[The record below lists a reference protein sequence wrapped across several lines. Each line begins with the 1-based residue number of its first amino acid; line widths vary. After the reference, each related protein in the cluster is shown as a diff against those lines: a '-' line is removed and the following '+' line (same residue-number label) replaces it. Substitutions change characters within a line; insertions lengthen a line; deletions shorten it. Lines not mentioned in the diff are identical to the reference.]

1 MRCWGQG
8 IKNYESSAGEVV
20 ASGVGVSLARLAGP
34 GVVRLKK
41 SEDHPFYD
49 ERSRL
54 KGKEVKPLT
63 VDPLSNGRD
72 SADIPTHL
80 WMNLALDC
88 QICA

>member
-1 MRCWGQG
+1 MLGARG
-8 IKNYESSAGEVV
+8 KNCESSASEVM
-20 ASGVGVSLARLAGP
+20 ASGAGVGMARSAGP

-41 SEDHPFYD
+41 SGNRPFYD

-72 SADIPTHL
+72 STVIPTHL
-80 WMNLALDC
+80 WMILALDC